1 MAFTHCGF
9 PAYVLA
15 VQCGRSIE
23 LWHARGER
31 SGSTWEY
38 LLTWE
43 LTRVADWI
51 EKRGSPDMRYATPRV
66 NNKEGKRV
74 SNALY
79 TPCNM
84 FSASNVTCSR
94 AHVTSP
100 RG

>member
-1 MAFTHCGF
+1 MESGAQ
-9 PAYVLA
+9 YVISH
-15 VQCGRSIE
+15 GI
-23 LWHARGER
+23 
-31 SGSTWEY
+31 
-38 LLTWE
+38 
-43 LTRVADWI
+43 I
-51 EKRGSPDMRYATPRV
+51 PRV

>member
-1 MAFTHCGF
+1 MMLICIEFE
-9 PAYVLA
+9 YV
-15 VQCGRSIE
+15 QSRQ
-23 LWHARGER
+23 HM
-31 SGSTWEY
+31 T
-38 LLTWE
+38 LLG
-43 LTRVADWI
+43 A
-51 EKRGSPDMRYATPRV
+51 RV